1 MKKKNYVWLLGLLL
15 SVITIGFTACSD
27 DDGPGSSAD
36 FVGTWQSV
44 SYTGWYKENGKIVE
58 QWKDEESDEY
68 RVRFDEDGIAESF
81 ERYNG
86 KWNGVEIGTWEYKDG
101 KIYIYYGDEEV
112 DVYTVR
118 ELTSSRLVFEYR
130 DKSGDG
136 GTNWEEYIIEV
147 YRKISD

>member
-15 SVITIGFTACSD
+15 SVITVGFTACSD
-27 DDGPGSSAD
+27 DDSPGSSAD
-36 FVGTWQSV
+36 LVGTWQSV
-44 SYTGWYKENGKIVE
+44 SSTGWYKENGKIVE
-58 QWKDEESDEY
+58 QWEDEVEDDY

-136 GTNWEEYIIEV
+136 GVSWEEYSIGV
-147 YRKISD
+147 FRKISD

>member
-15 SVITIGFTACSD
+15 SVIAVGFTACSD

-36 FVGTWQSV
+36 LVGTWQGVTS
-44 SYTGWYKENGKIVE
+44 TGWYKENGKIVE
-58 QWKDEESDEY
+58 QWEDEVEDDY

-101 KIYIYYGDEEV
+101 KIYIYYGDEEI
-112 DVYTVR
+112 DVCTIR
-118 ELTSSRLVFEYR
+118 ELTSSRLEWEYH
-130 DKSGDG
+130 DKSNEG